1 MHDCPGCR
9 VPLHGYEEVCPSCG
23 TRQVVRK
30 GRGPT
35 FRPEEKG
42 INWIPIVLVFLVVV
56 VGLFTAIPGSWI
68 GQLMNKQP
76 EEEDPVAKLTY
87 VEARNILET
96 ELNKNLQAVG
106 ATGKLEYKK
115 PGGAEPVD
123 RLANEPVELVVDTS
137 LSDGKNQRGAIVDP
151 IKPYM
156 EKAQVMTLT
165 MNDRKSHA
173 TWTYTVTPAPSQPE
187 PDGL

>member
-1 MHDCPGCR
+1 MHDCPACR

-35 FRPEEKG
+35 FKPAEQG
-42 INWIPIVLVFLVVV
+42 INWVPILLAFVVV
-56 VGLFTAIPGSWI
+56 IVVIVSAVPGSWL
-68 GQLMNKQP
+68 GQLMNKPP
-76 EEEDPVAKLTY
+76 EVEDPIAKMTY
-87 VEARNILET
+87 LEARSVIET

-106 ATGKLEYKK
+106 ATGKLDWKK
-115 PGGAEPVD
+115 PGGQEPIDKLVN
-123 RLANEPVELVVDTS
+123 APVELVIETS
-137 LSDGKNQRGAIVDP
+137 LADKSQRTGIIDP

-165 MNDRKSHA
+165 MNDKKSRA
-173 TWTYTVTPAPSQPE
+173 TWTYTVNPAPSAPE
-187 PDGL
+187 PEM